1 MLNFKIKHRCGCC
14 RKVLRPDGTC
24 PNPVCPRYVPEEEPT
39 ESENQPNAQ
48 AVESEE

>member
-1 MLNFKIKHRCGCC
+1 MPVKKRCGFC
-14 RKVLRPDGTC
+14 LRVVRADGTC
-24 PNPVCPRYVPEEEPT
+24 QNEKCPRYVPEEETT